1 MRLDV
6 QGLGKRIGGVDVLRD
21 ITVSISSGSV
31 LGLAGVNGSG
41 KTMLMRVM
49 VGLVKPTSG
58 TVIIDGLT
66 LGRDLS
72 FPPSAGILIESPS
85 FLDTRSGLDNL
96 RLVAA
101 VQEKICIDEVRAA
114 MADVGLD
121 PDDKR
126 RFRKYSLGMK
136 QRLGIAA
143 AVMERPDLI
152 ILDEPTNALDS
163 EGVRMIHRVVERER
177 QRGAA
182 IVLACHD
189 ATVLRT
195 LSDEIVYLAEGHLD
209 GREVREGNM
218 WVTHDGC

>member
-114 MADVGLD
+114 IL
-121 PDDKR
+121 
-126 RFRKYSLGMK
+126 SL
-136 QRLGIAA
+136 
-143 AVMERPDLI
+143 
-152 ILDEPTNALDS
+152 
-163 EGVRMIHRVVERER
+163 IH
-177 QRGAA
+177 
-182 IVLACHD
+182 I
-189 ATVLRT
+189 
-195 LSDEIVYLAEGHLD
+195 
-209 GREVREGNM
+209 
-218 WVTHDGC
+218 

>member
-1 MRLDV
+1 MRMDV

-21 ITVSISSGSV
+21 ITVSVSSGRV

-41 KTMLMRVM
+41 KTMLMRAM
-49 VGLVKPTSG
+49 VGLIKPTSG
-58 TVIIDGLT
+58 AVSIDGAV

-72 FPPSAGILIESPS
+72 FPPSAGILIESPA

-101 VQEKICIDEVRAA
+101 VQRKIGMDEVRAVIV
-114 MADVGLD
+114 DVGLD
-121 PDDKR
+121 PDDGR

-163 EGVRMIHRVVERER
+163 DGVRMIHRVVERER
-177 QRGAA
+177 GRGAA

-189 ATVLRT
+189 AAVLRA
-195 LSDEIVYLAEGHLD
+195 LSDEIVYLAEGHMD
-209 GREVREGNM
+209 GREVREGSS
-218 WVTHDGC
+218 WVAA